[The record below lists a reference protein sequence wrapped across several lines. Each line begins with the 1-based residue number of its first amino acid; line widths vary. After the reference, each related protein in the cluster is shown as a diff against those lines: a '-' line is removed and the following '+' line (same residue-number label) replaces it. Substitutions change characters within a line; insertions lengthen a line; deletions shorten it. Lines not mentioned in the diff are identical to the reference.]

1 MGGLDLNELL
11 ITYCPLS
18 VNTHGHCNNF
28 LKEVNMN
35 IKNKL
40 IWLFIFFVTTTCII
54 FKVNANVTTE
64 DASPN
69 APSFTTSKVKVINLT
84 GHNLSVIKK
93 ELLWGSW
100 LKQPLSNIPPYSND
114 EFSSKGSVFSGTE
127 GSVEYSIY
135 DGSFNIYFSESY
147 WGQKDHDLTV
157 NDPRK
162 HYNIYCVGCDKSNLT
177 IYVKER
183 VPQKKYNAIFM
194 SDPQAWRLESQGH
207 DHNKDKKQWEEVNF
221 KVSNSIKYLEEAK
234 NFAFGVVNGDITEF
248 GRNNTRVSFNNI
260 YTSAL
265 KTKLLL
271 GLGNH
276 DYANNVNDCTEP
288 NDFDF
293 SYNACARGAF
303 FDIINRMDG
312 YAKILDNYSYDYDKS
327 SQSGSGAYSWDLGDM
342 HYVQLHNYP
351 TYQVLLDHFA
361 NKDLYVTKS
370 ISWLENDLKDAHK
383 RGKATILNF
392 HDAYQHFASDTSVE
406 EKERLEKM
414 ISDYNVI
421 AIFSGHSHNLS
432 GNQYGFL
439 NGVKHYNSGAMF
451 KGDYLAAEI
460 NGKCIKVD
468 AYNGMSGEAILV
480 KSYPE
485 ICGK

>member
-1 MGGLDLNELL
+1 
-11 ITYCPLS
+11 
-18 VNTHGHCNNF
+18 
-28 LKEVNMN
+28 MN

-40 IWLFIFFVTTTCII
+40 IWFFIFFVTTTCII

-64 DASPN
+64 DASSK
-69 APSFTTSKVKVINLT
+69 APSFTTVKVKIINRT

-100 LKQPLSNIPPYSND
+100 LKQPLSNIPPYGNN
-114 EFSSKGSVFSGTE
+114 EFSSKGGVFNGTE
-127 GSVEYSIY
+127 GNVEYSIY

-147 WGQKDHDLTV
+147 WGKKDHNLTV
-157 NDPRK
+157 NDRKK
-162 HYNIYCVGCDKSNLT
+162 HYNIYCEGCDKSNLT
-177 IYVKER
+177 IYVEER
-183 VPQKKYNAIFM
+183 DTPKKYNALFM
-194 SDPQAWRLESQGH
+194 SDPQPWRLNLQGNNP
-207 DHNKDKKQWEEVNF
+207 NKDKKQWEEVNL
-221 KVSNSIKYLEEAK
+221 KVSNSIKYLEKAK

-248 GRNNTRVSFNNI
+248 GRYETRVSFDNI

-265 KTKLLL
+265 TTPLLL

-288 NDFDF
+288 NFFDF
-293 SYNACARGAF
+293 SYNACARGSF
-303 FDIINRMDG
+303 FDIINRMDR
-312 YAKILDNYSYDYDKS
+312 YAKILNNYSYDYDKS

-351 TYQVLLDHFA
+351 TYQVSLDHYA
-361 NKDLYVTKS
+361 AQDLYVTKS
-370 ISWLENDLKDAHK
+370 ISWLENDLKNAHE

-392 HDAYQHFASDTSVE
+392 HDAKSHFAYDISVE

-421 AIFSGHSHNLS
+421 AIFSGHTHDLGSS
-432 GNQYGFL
+432 DYGFL
-439 NGVKHYNSGAMF
+439 DGVKYYNSGAMF

-468 AYNGMSGEAILV
+468 AYNGMSGEAKLV
-480 KSYPE
+480 NSYPE